1 MIVWSSIGTMKPLLS
16 VATLAEHSEIC
27 VRIILLISVVMMNIE

>member
-16 VATLAEHSEIC
+16 VATLAEHSEVCI
-27 VRIILLISVVMMNIE
+27 RIILLVSVMMMNVK